1 MFMTKQKSAWLTGV
15 ALVALEL
22 VCFAKTPTLS
32 GKVVAYD
39 PLAHAAKSA
48 TFAAN
53 KEVLIL
59 DAAGKKKRYIKLTFL
74 SFGTTQVDPKY
85 FTGSEPLSVKALRD
99 KTCDERYP
107 SFVTQVTLD
116 QKTGTYLLTD
126 AFKNSPPTKIKTIE
140 CYDATQ
146 KK

>member
-1 MFMTKQKSAWLTGV
+1 MTKHTKIFLRGTVVAALT
-15 ALVALEL
+15 LS
-22 VCFAKTPTLS
+22 CFAKTPTMT

-39 PLAHAAKSA
+39 PLLHAAKSA

-53 KEVLIL
+53 KEALIL
-59 DAAGKKKRYIKLTFL
+59 EVPSRKTRYIKLLFV
-74 SFGTTQVDPKY
+74 SFGTTQVDRQY
-85 FTGSEPLSVKALRD
+85 FDGSAPLSAKAIRD
-99 KTCDERYP
+99 KTCDERFP
-107 SFVTQVTLD
+107 RFVTQLGLD

-126 AFKNSPPTKIKTIE
+126 AFKNSPAPKIKNLE